1 MTKQLQSLEIFNQF
15 AKGAEA
21 QIEVSNNCV
30 IYTRV
35 STKDQADNNM
45 SLTTQLKLCQKF
57 CEKNNY
63 EIIESFGG
71 TFESAKTDER
81 KEFNRMLAFIKK
93 SKVKI
98 SQIVVYSIDRFSRSG
113 ANAIYIKEQLKKE
126 GVTIQSVSQPTDTST
141 SSGRL
146 QQNIHFV
153 FSDFDNELRRDKC
166 VTGMREAL
174 LRGDWCVRA
183 PRGYDHIKQ
192 NGKRA
197 IVLNDLGRA
206 LKNVFEWKVKENLP
220 LEEMSLRMEKLG
232 FKLDPR
238 RISEVI
244 KNPFYCGLL
253 SHNLLG
259 GKIVEGNH
267 EKLISKE
274 IFLQANELMQQRKTG
289 YAINTP
295 NNEIPLKRFIKCDTC
310 GTFLRGYKA
319 YKNQEYYYKCGTTE
333 CHSNKRADS
342 IHRQFSSLLKSYQFA
357 PTSKLKDQLT
367 KYITKEFNT
376 QNKVDI
382 TERTTLQ
389 KQLLEINKKLE
400 RLEERF
406 LEEDISKDLFEK
418 FTTKLKAE
426 KLATEKQLQK
436 VPEKTS
442 NLENTIEKA
451 INLSAKL
458 NEAWHSADYIG
469 RHKVQYLLFPDGIS
483 YNRKNDECRTLR
495 VNEIF
500 RAMASLA
507 RVSEKEK
514 PELSYENSGLTG
526 WVVGAGLEPATHGFS
541 VHCSTN

>member
-1 MTKQLQSLEIFNQF
+1 MTKQIQSLEIFNQF

-21 QIEVSNNCV
+21 QIEVGNNCV

-93 SKVKI
+93 SRVKI

-174 LRGDWCVRA
+174 LRGDWCVHA

-232 FKLDPR
+232 YKLDPR

-267 EKLISKE
+267 EKLVTKE

-342 IHRQFSSLLKSYQFA
+342 IHNQFSGLLKSFQFA
-357 PTSKLKDQLT
+357 PTSKLKDQLS
-367 KYITKEFNT
+367 KYITREFNT
-376 QNKVDI
+376 QNKIDI
-382 TERTTLQ
+382 IERTTLE
-389 KQLLEINKKLE
+389 KQLQEINKKIE

-406 LEEDISKDLFEK
+406 FDEDITKDLFEK

-451 INLSAKL
+451 INLSSNL
-458 NEAWHSADYIG
+458 NAAWHSADYIG
-469 RHKVQYLLFPDGIS
+469 RHKIQYLLFPDGIS
-483 YNRKNDECRTLR
+483 YNRKNDACRTLR

-514 PELSYENSGLTG
+514 PEFSYENSGLTS

>member
-1 MTKQLQSLEIFNQF
+1 MTKQIQSLEIFNQF

-21 QIEVSNNCV
+21 QIEVGNNCV

-57 CEKNNY
+57 CEKNNF
-63 EIIESFGG
+63 EIIENFGG

-174 LRGDWCVRA
+174 LRGDWCVHA

-232 FKLDPR
+232 YKLDPR

-267 EKLISKE
+267 EKLVTKE

-342 IHRQFSSLLKSYQFA
+342 IHNQFSALLKSFQFA
-357 PTSKLKDQLT
+357 PTAKLKDQLS
-367 KYITKEFNT
+367 KYITKEFNA
-376 QNKVDI
+376 QNKVNI
-382 TERTTLQ
+382 TERITLE
-389 KQLLEINKKLE
+389 KQLQEINKKLE

-406 LEEDISKDLFEK
+406 LDEDITKDLFEK

-426 KLATEKQLQK
+426 KLTIEKQLQK

-442 NLENTIEKA
+442 NLEKTIEKA
-451 INLSAKL
+451 INLSTKL
-458 NEAWHSADYIG
+458 NTAWHSADYIG
-469 RHKVQYLLFPDGIS
+469 RHKIQYLLFPDGIS

-507 RVSEKEK
+507 GVSEKEK
-514 PELSYENSGLTG
+514 PELSCENSGLTD